1 MENGVSEALGVSVN
15 KESAVT
21 WPPLDASVPSFV
33 LTIKNSHL
41 HGCLWI
47 PLFCHGKC
55 LDSYL
60 VACWGPQLFQ
70 GCYPFSPTAH
80 PHSLT
85 VIAENLRPRFVCFS
99 FFKLL
104 LSVPRWMN
112 VNFESGTRTE
122 QEDKGEVTSIVANTE
137 GHQFTKRSLLR
148 LRIG

>member
-1 MENGVSEALGVSVN
+1 MVSRRLWVFQLTKNQRWHGLLWMPQSPRLYSQLKIAIFMAVSG
-15 KESAVT
+15 S
-21 WPPLDASVPSFV
+21 PP
-33 LTIKNSHL
+33 
-41 HGCLWI
+41 
-47 PLFCHGKC
+47 FCHGKC

-112 VNFESGTRTE
+112 VNFESGTRAE

-148 LRIG
+148 LRIC